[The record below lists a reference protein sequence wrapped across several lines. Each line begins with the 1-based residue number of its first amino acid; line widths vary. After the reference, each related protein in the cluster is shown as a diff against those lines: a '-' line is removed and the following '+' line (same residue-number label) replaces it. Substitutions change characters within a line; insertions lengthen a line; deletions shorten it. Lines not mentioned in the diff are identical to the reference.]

1 MPHPITVEGPY
12 RDRYRRAKASA
23 AVVAWFL
30 GCALAGALLG
40 WLA

>member
-12 RDRYRRAKASA
+12 RDRYHRAKQSV

-40 WLA
+40 MFA